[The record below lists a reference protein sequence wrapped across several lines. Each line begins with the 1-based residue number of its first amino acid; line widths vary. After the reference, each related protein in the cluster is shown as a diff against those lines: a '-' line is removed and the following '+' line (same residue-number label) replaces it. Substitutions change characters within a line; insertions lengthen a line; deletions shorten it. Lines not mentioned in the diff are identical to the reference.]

1 MQRGCINK
9 GGCINCVFGAGTC
22 QGIQNVRCE
31 EASISGCQ
39 NSIQGCSH
47 KIFGV
52 WDFGWVCIEFA
63 PIFIQFRFF
72 NGKKFVWGFEPV
84 SPLPKHTHDSIII
97 SI

>member
-1 MQRGCINK
+1 MYLVQVHAKAFKMLGVRRHQSLVAKTLYRGVTIK
-9 GGCINCVFGAGTC
+9 YL
-22 QGIQNVRCE
+22 
-31 EASISGCQ
+31 
-39 NSIQGCSH
+39 
-47 KIFGV
+47 GV